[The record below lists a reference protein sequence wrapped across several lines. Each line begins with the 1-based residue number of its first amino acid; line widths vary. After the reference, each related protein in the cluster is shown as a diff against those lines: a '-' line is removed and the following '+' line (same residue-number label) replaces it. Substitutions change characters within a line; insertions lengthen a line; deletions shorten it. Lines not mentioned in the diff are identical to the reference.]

1 MAMTNES
8 QRIDELQ
15 REVERL
21 RGELA
26 RYKPQPVIARP
37 DGPFV
42 LPDIE
47 RVEKLVARVFE
58 KYPNL
63 RADVDRDI
71 ALEDYTIMVHG
82 ALRYIGTL
90 QRMKG
95 AVHRQRDYLDWCYV
109 TDDFLNGIGKSGT
122 TRGSSFFTACIAAG
136 DVCYTPPSMW
146 PTTHDVG
153 LIIGHRTNCS
163 APTNAWLRV
172 AAGDFNEALVI
183 PPPAPL
189 HAPRQP
195 HEVVKDWRGELSRGQ

>member
-1 MAMTNES
+1 MTNTDA
-8 QRIDELQ
+8 QKIDALQ

-26 RYKPQPVIARP
+26 RYKPQPIIARL

-42 LPDIE
+42 LPSE
-47 RVEKLVARVFE
+47 EMVEKLVSRVFDR
-58 KYPNL
+58 YPNL
-63 RADVDRDI
+63 RADIDRDI
-71 ALEDYTIMVHG
+71 PADAYTTMVYG
-82 ALRYIGTL
+82 ALHYIGTL
-90 QRMKG
+90 QRMRG
-95 AVHRQRDYLDWCYV
+95 AVHRQRDYLDWCYAC
-109 TDDFLNGIGKSGT
+109 DDFLTGIGKSGT

-153 LIIGHRTNCS
+153 LIIGHRSNCS

-189 HAPRQP
+189 HGPQQP
-195 HEVVKDWRGELSRGQ
+195 HVVMKDWRGELIRGQ